1 MKPLGAVADTVIRDW
16 PVIQKILVHSHCSS
30 LPSCDGWYLAVL
42 ALAGEGK
49 SWTHMK
55 TYFEHFVHHIGLSLT
70 WSHLV
75 PTN

>member
-1 MKPLGAVADTVIRDW
+1 MKLLGAAGDTVIWDW

-30 LPSCDGWYLAVL
+30 LSSCDGYPAML
-42 ALAGEGK
+42 ALAGKGK